1 MNRLTRT
8 LLQLVEDLENQLD
21 SALKS
26 CNMLDRLNQQLDECN
41 QKNEDL
47 MVQLQAA
54 QRELERPQLDLRDY
68 QKTIR
73 LLQDQINTLRNKPPA
88 PGPWDN
94 QIVSLPGV
102 GFVLAIDLY
111 RKGWLEQQ
119 INSLTRTAPM
129 LLPTYNDWWYEHGKI
144 HGWAPPQPPPP
155 TPGLPSAPPVPTMP
169 GLPTAPPVTLS
180 DDQSHWVAVP
190 DNEPDGVDP
199 YKVPESLQSF
209 RQRNRAKPTHDE

>member
-1 MNRLTRT
+1 MNRLTKT
-8 LLQLVEDLENQLD
+8 LFQLVTDLENQLD

-54 QRELERPQLDLRDY
+54 QRELERPQQDLRDY

-73 LLQDQINTLRNKPPA
+73 LLEDQINTLKNTPPA

-94 QIVSLPGV
+94 QIVSLPGI
-102 GFVLAIDLY
+102 GLVLAIDLY

-129 LLPTYNDWWYEHGKI
+129 LLPTYNDWWYEYGKI
-144 HGWAPPQPPPP
+144 HGWAPPQPVPP
-155 TPGLPSAPPVPTMP
+155 MP
-169 GLPTAPPVTLS
+169 GLPPAPPAVVLS

-190 DNEPDGVDP
+190 DDEPSAVPADEIADSV
-199 YKVPESLQSF
+199 YEKRLEEKVLKARRRREI
-209 RQRNRAKPTHDE
+209 ADE

>member
-1 MNRLTRT
+1 MNRLTKT
-8 LLQLVEDLENQLD
+8 LFQLVTDLENQLD

-54 QRELERPQLDLRDY
+54 QRELERPQQDLRDY

-73 LLQDQINTLRNKPPA
+73 LLEDQINTLKNTPPA

-94 QIVSLPGV
+94 QIVSLPGI
-102 GFVLAIDLY
+102 GLVLAIDLY

-144 HGWAPPQPPPP
+144 HGWAPPAPPM
-155 TPGLPSAPPVPTMP
+155 PGLPSAPPV
-169 GLPTAPPVTLS
+169 VLS

-190 DNEPDGVDP
+190 DVADEFEVVEPP
-199 YKVPESLQSF
+199 EAPESLQSF

>member
-1 MNRLTRT
+1 MNRLTKT
-8 LLQLVEDLENQLD
+8 LFQLVTDLENQLD

-54 QRELERPQLDLRDY
+54 QRELERPQQDLRDY

-73 LLQDQINTLRNKPPA
+73 LLEDQINTLKNTPPA

-94 QIVSLPGV
+94 QIVSLPGI
-102 GFVLAIDLY
+102 GLVLAIDLY

-144 HGWAPPQPPPP
+144 HGWAPP
-155 TPGLPSAPPVPTMP
+155 APPMP
-169 GLPTAPPVTLS
+169 GLPPAPPAVVLS

-190 DNEPDGVDP
+190 DDEPSAVPADEIADSV
-199 YKVPESLQSF
+199 YEKRLEEKVLKARRRREI
-209 RQRNRAKPTHDE
+209 ADE